1 MTNVVL
7 SRADVKSKVEANR
20 AISEVA
26 SAIEAAVRERV
37 GLVVPPVIVEPEAPI
52 EAEIAEA

>member
-1 MTNVVL
+1 
-7 SRADVKSKVEANR
+7 
-20 AISEVA
+20 VA

-52 EAEIAEA
+52 EAEIAKA